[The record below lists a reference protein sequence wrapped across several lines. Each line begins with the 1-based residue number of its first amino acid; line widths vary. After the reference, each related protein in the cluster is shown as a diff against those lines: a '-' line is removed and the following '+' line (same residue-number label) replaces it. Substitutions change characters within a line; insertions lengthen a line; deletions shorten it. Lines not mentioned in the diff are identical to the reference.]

1 MKHLAILLLHLLVVL
16 SSANTKINPSLLE
29 IQANLRSKGRHAAV
43 VQGELQLRNLES
55 VADLSKLLESGRQ
68 KLAATRLVL
77 EQTPAATPAASA
89 ATPAATPAAAA
100 GAAATTTTSSTTGA
114 DAVADLIQPPQL
126 QPLALPS
133 YGPTMQI
140 DELADIQREQLTLRQ
155 KKLMVAQQERVI
167 QGSEDDATKLQ
178 QLIDVNKQIAKRN
191 EEALVLAQQHL
202 TDRIRAYG
210 ERLASEASGTGG
222 AASGSASGAAA
233 GASGSSL
240 IEAGSTDVQTVQTPN
255 QADLISQFQSQ
266 LKSQADTIQQLQE
279 MIFKRRRRHRRHKNT
294 LPDEN
299 ENDSDSEDGEPDS
312 SDNTDNTP
320 ATS

>member
-1 MKHLAILLLHLLVVL
+1 MKHLTILLLHLLVVW
-16 SSANTKINPSLLE
+16 SSASTKINPSLLE
-29 IQANLRSKGRHAAV
+29 MKANLRSQGRHAAV

-77 EQTPAATPAASA
+77 EQTPAATPAA
-89 ATPAATPAAAA
+89 TPATPAAAA
-100 GAAATTTTSSTTGA
+100 ATTTSSTTTGA
-114 DAVADLIQPPQL
+114 DSVADLIQPPQL

-140 DELADIQREQLTLRQ
+140 DELADIQREQLALRQ

-210 ERLASEASGTGG
+210 ERLATEASGTGG
-222 AASGSASGAAA
+222 SGSASGAA

-240 IEAGSTDVQTVQTPN
+240 IEADSTDVQTVQTPN
-255 QADLISQFQSQ
+255 NNQADVISQFQSQ
-266 LKSQADTIQQLQE
+266 LKSQADNIQRLQE
-279 MIFKRRRRHRRHKNT
+279 MLFKRRRRHRRYKNT
-294 LPDEN
+294 LPDG
-299 ENDSDSEDGEPDS
+299 NDSDSEDGEPDS
-312 SDNTDNTP
+312 SDNSDNTP
-320 ATS
+320 PATS